1 MTTCLNYMQHMMKL
15 SKSRKKPKHLNTC
28 RSHAMEYK
36 RKKGGRRLRRRP
48 PFWCVYWIDVGV

>member
-15 SKSRKKPKHLNTC
+15 SKSRKKPKQLNTC

-36 RKKGGRRLRRRP
+36 GKRGGGGFMLD
-48 PFWCVYWIDVGV
+48 CLTSAGV